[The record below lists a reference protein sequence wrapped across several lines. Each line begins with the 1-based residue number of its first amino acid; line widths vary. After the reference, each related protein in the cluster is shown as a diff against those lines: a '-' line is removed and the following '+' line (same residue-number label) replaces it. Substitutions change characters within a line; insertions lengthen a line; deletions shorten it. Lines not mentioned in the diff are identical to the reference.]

1 MSKLFIS
8 MLNMSLMASYIIL
21 FVMLIRIPL
30 KKAPKAISYALWS
43 VVAFRLIIPFSLESI
58 FSLIPR
64 NMNANPIP
72 QDIIYQQSPQ
82 INSGIKIVDSFINQS
97 LSAPIIGASTNPLQ
111 IYAEIGAYIWI
122 LGMII
127 LFIYSVTSILLLK
140 KQLKSAELIENN
152 IFKAGNLKTP
162 FVLGLIRP
170 KIYLPEGINYE
181 ERSYILLHEQTH
193 IHRKDHIIKIFAFL
207 ILSIH
212 WFNPLVWIAFILMSR
227 DMELS
232 CDERV
237 LKEKNENIKKAYAS
251 SLLSLASGRHILH
264 ASPLAFG
271 EGNVKGRI
279 KNVMNYKKPKF
290 WVILIAMILAIV
302 VSIGLIVNPINDTKL
317 SDASDIYQVS
327 EKWAEALKN
336 RDGKIRYDLMA
347 PESKADYY
355 NSLVEINGEV
365 EYPWV
370 IGWSSPYVES
380 YDIEIS
386 RESAVITY
394 ITKTQSESE
403 EYVYQEQLFFTNIEG
418 KNYVSKYYE
427 FDISKSN
434 IEPTINI
441 GDSIKFTKEEI
452 GEAIELVKNDF
463 DFPASTLTKIWY
475 KEEES
480 DKFSKLY
487 LDYGRGSVNG
497 AESENVIVLLS
508 NFDVDDSG
516 EDSSLNPNST
526 YENFQ
531 WILIRSDDNSD
542 WEIDD
547 RGY

>member
-237 LKEKNENIKKAYAS
+237 LKI
-251 SLLSLASGRHILH
+251 GRAH
-264 ASPLAFG
+264 
-271 EGNVKGRI
+271 V
-279 KNVMNYKKPKF
+279 
-290 WVILIAMILAIV
+290 
-302 VSIGLIVNPINDTKL
+302 
-317 SDASDIYQVS
+317 
-327 EKWAEALKN
+327 
-336 RDGKIRYDLMA
+336 
-347 PESKADYY
+347 
-355 NSLVEINGEV
+355 
-365 EYPWV
+365 
-370 IGWSSPYVES
+370 
-380 YDIEIS
+380 
-386 RESAVITY
+386 
-394 ITKTQSESE
+394 
-403 EYVYQEQLFFTNIEG
+403 
-418 KNYVSKYYE
+418 
-427 FDISKSN
+427 
-434 IEPTINI
+434 
-441 GDSIKFTKEEI
+441 
-452 GEAIELVKNDF
+452 
-463 DFPASTLTKIWY
+463 
-475 KEEES
+475 
-480 DKFSKLY
+480 
-487 LDYGRGSVNG
+487 
-497 AESENVIVLLS
+497 
-508 NFDVDDSG
+508 
-516 EDSSLNPNST
+516 
-526 YENFQ
+526 
-531 WILIRSDDNSD
+531 
-542 WEIDD
+542 
-547 RGY
+547 

>member
-487 LDYGRGSVNG
+487 LDDGRGSGNG

-542 WEIDD
+542 
-547 RGY
+547 